1 VSSAGT
7 HAAPRSAIAGAS
19 RLEPVERLSELRGEW
34 SALALA
40 SRNVFSSF
48 EFLAGW
54 WEHFGA
60 GRPLRTAVL
69 RDGDGRAR
77 LILPLYLWRGRP
89 LRVLRFLGNGAG
101 DLLGPVCA
109 PELRGEAA
117 RAIERLLADPPW
129 GWDVFVGEHLNAEAG
144 YRECLS
150 GLLLRR
156 EGYPLLRAD
165 GDFEH
170 FLAARSS
177 NFRRQARARRRRLER
192 EHRVRFRLTADADR
206 LDADLDTLFRLH
218 AERWREQSSF
228 GGPRT
233 AFHRAFARAA
243 FDRGWLRLRSLELDG
258 RPVAATYGFRFA
270 GVESVFQSGRDPRLE
285 HESLGLVMLTE
296 AVRDALDDG
305 VREFRLLR
313 GHSPYKYRFAT
324 EDEGLEN
331 IAVAAG
337 RRGGAALAALRAV
350 SGCAPARRLL
360 EGPLDL

>member
-7 HAAPRSAIAGAS
+7 LAAPRSAIAGAP
-19 RLEPVERLSELRGEW
+19 RLEPVERLADLSSEW
-34 SALALA
+34 SALALE
-40 SRNVFSSF
+40 SRNVFASF
-48 EFLAGW
+48 DFLAAW
-54 WEHFGA
+54 WEHFG
-60 GRPLRTAVL
+60 GDRPLRAAVL

-77 LILPLYLWRGRP
+77 VILPLYQWRGRP

-101 DLLGPVCA
+101 DVLGPVCA

-117 RAIERLLADPPW
+117 AALRRLLDDPPW
-129 GWDVFVGEHLNAEAG
+129 PWDVFVGEHLNAEAG
-144 YRECLS
+144 YRERLG
-150 GLLLRR
+150 GLLLRQ
-156 EGYPLLRAD
+156 EGYPLLRAE

-192 EHRVRFRLTADADR
+192 DHRVHFRLTADPAR
-206 LDADLDTLFRLH
+206 LDDDLDTLFRLH
-218 AERWREQSSF
+218 AERWREDSSF

-243 FDRGWLRLRSLELDG
+243 LDRKWLRLRILELDG
-258 RPVAATYGFRFA
+258 RPVAASYGFRFA

-296 AVRDALDDG
+296 AVRDALDEG

-337 RRGGAALAALRAV
+337 RRGGAALAALRAAT
-350 SGCAPARRLL
+350 GCAPARRLL